1 MHDVLMQLS
10 DADMVCYI
18 FKEAFASF
26 VLELLVYIPSS
37 IFTFI
42 CTRFTVVL
50 SGAKH
55 KYTVFWRAPNLKA
68 KGLLIMDSTSQYSQ
82 LAWQFMTVWTKT
94 VGTPVRAGIGRLATL
109 AANTVVPMLWS
120 TWQAARPV
128 LVVAGEHIARQA
140 SKCLRSVITTTSSA
154 WRWTVT
160 AAAAVTAAVANACTP
175 ANDVKLSDKV
185 KSSEAAAAA
194 SVLPSEPLSKSAVPS
209 KHAQH
214 DDENDRQSDLLKAH
228 RSDFIQTASKEPL
241 SATQVQ
247 AGAGHN
253 QPSAVCDQVQT
264 EAGQKQPSAVPD
276 QALHDTTKPA
286 LNNRARKQLRK
297 ATQAALAAADVTPDC
312 DAGAL
317 KPEGQ
322 SDMAAAQ
329 ADALEGEGCE
339 SKSSAEAAVREPQTG
354 KPNLSLVLHIV
365 MTLRLCLTHTHLCFQ
380 LSCPQCLVVACISVQ
395 HTASFLERAY
405 AQMQHTLE

>member
-1 MHDVLMQLS
+1 MHDDLMQLS
-10 DADMVCYI
+10 DAGLVCYI
-18 FKEAFASF
+18 FKEAFATF
-26 VLELLVYIPSS
+26 VLELLVHIPSS
-37 IFTFI
+37 ICTFI
-42 CTRFTVVL
+42 CTRFTVVM
-50 SGAKH
+50 SSVQH
-55 KYTVFWRAPNLKA
+55 KCTVFWRAPGLKA

-185 KSSEAAAAA
+185 TSSEAAAA
-194 SVLPSEPLSKSAVPS
+194 SVLPSEPLSKGTVPS

-247 AGAGHN
+247 AGAGHD
-253 QPSAVCDQVQT
+253 QPSAVRDQVQT
-264 EAGQKQPSAVPD
+264 EPGHKQPSTVPD
-276 QALHDTTKPA
+276 QALHDTSKPV

-297 ATQAALAAADVTPDC
+297 ASQAALAAADVTPGC
-312 DAGAL
+312 DNGAL

-322 SDMAAAQ
+322 SDMAAA
-329 ADALEGEGCE
+329 LEGEGSE

-354 KPNLSLVLHIV
+354 QPNLSLVLHIV
-365 MTLRLCLTHTHLCFQ
+365 MTLPLCLTHTHLCFQ
-380 LSCPQCLVVACISVQ
+380 LSCPQCLVVARISVQ